1 MEQTVYDIK
10 GKKSG
15 SVTLNDNI
23 FGLPWNADL
32 VAQVANSLASSKR
45 KNIAHTKSRADVR
58 GGGKKPWQQKGTGR
72 ARHGSTRSPIWVG
85 GGVAHGPRND
95 KNYDR
100 SVSKKMKAKALY
112 TILSRK
118 LKDGEILFVD
128 SLALS
133 APKTKVAID
142 ALKTLSTVGGFE
154 RLFTKKNNS
163 AVIALSGKSKETE
176 RSFKNLGN
184 VTVIEARNLHP
195 LALLNYKYLV
205 LENPNISLKDLP
217 GKMLLG
223 DERKKSEPKIRTKRV
238 LDRDVEPMGKQVS
251 RRSSSTRGSKAKPAL
266 KKQRTK

>member
-10 GKKSG
+10 GKKAG
-15 SVTLNDNI
+15 NVTLESRI

-45 KNIAHTKSRADVR
+45 KNIAHTKSRAEVR

-95 KNYDR
+95 KNFER
-100 SVSKKMKAKALY
+100 IVSKKMKAKALY

-128 SLALS
+128 SLSLS
-133 APKTKVAID
+133 EPKTRVAIE
-142 ALKTLSTVGGFE
+142 ALKGLSTVGGFE

-163 AVIALSGKSKETE
+163 AVIALAGKSKETE

-184 VTVIEARNLHP
+184 VEVIEARNLHP
-195 LALLNYKYLV
+195 LALLNHKYLV
-205 LENPNISLKDLP
+205 LENPKSSIENFP
-217 GKMLLG
+217 GKSLFG
-223 DERKKSEPKIRTKRV
+223 DKDAAP
-238 LDRDVEPMGKQVS
+238 
-251 RRSSSTRGSKAKPAL
+251 KAKRSAVKSGIRKVA
-266 KKQRTK
+266 KK

>member
-1 MEQTVYDIK
+1 MEHTIYDIK

-15 SVTLNDNI
+15 SVKLNDSI

-32 VAQVANSLASSKR
+32 VSQVANSLASSKR

-118 LKDGEILFVD
+118 LKDGEILFVNNIN
-128 SLALS
+128 LS
-133 APKTKVAID
+133 EPKTKVAID
-142 ALKTLSTVGGFE
+142 ALKTLSSVAGFE

-163 AVIALSGKSKETE
+163 AVIALAAKSAETE

-184 VTVIEARNLHP
+184 VEVIEARNLHP

-205 LENPNISLKDLP
+205 LENPEVSIKDLP
-217 GKMLLG
+217 GKSLLG
-223 DERKKSEPKIRTKRV
+223 DGRAKLEQKIRAKRV
-238 LDRDVEPMGKQVS
+238 MARDIAPSEQVS
-251 RRSSSTRGSKAKPAL
+251 RRNSSTRGSKAKPML
-266 KKQRTK
+266 KKARNK